1 MKKNLQRLLGALL
14 AVVLLVGAVP
24 ALAAGTGGLNGE
36 SGKWADFDESMYDTV
51 TFISTV
57 KNAHV
62 NGFEWPASGTVL
74 LKVSSSTYTLTGSE
88 PNCIGITIPAGLVVD
103 IYKYY
108 QSAGMTEPVYTLLGH
123 FDTTDGNPVTIGSG
137 GSGSSSSGSS
147 SSGSSI
153 SEDWGEVNK
162 FFVSGVKSDFYDNSY
177 TDVPSDIWCYDAI
190 MTLTEGGLLN
200 GYGNGKFGPNDPL
213 TRSQVA
219 IIFAR
224 LLGAEE
230 IYGNGDLNGYES
242 FNDHATADR
251 AFAAIWYAGR
261 LSRVGGKTI
270 LTDYELS
277 LVEGSGGLI
286 ANQVGQT
293 ASMWQA
299 VYDNWRASLDG
310 GKDPSTY
317 ISSVDDL
324 PDAAAI
330 HQWIEEHWQLMG
342 KVLLI
347 QESKDVIVK
356 ACEDAICRAYNL
368 GMITGTDTS
377 GTFSPYNPLT
387 RGQLAAILWRAGWL
401 EAGCLSYND

>member
-1 MKKNLQRLLGALL
+1 MVLRCHHDPHRWSLL
-14 AVVLLVGAVP
+14 A
-24 ALAAGTGGLNGE
+24 
-36 SGKWADFDESMYDTV
+36 
-51 TFISTV
+51 
-57 KNAHV
+57 
-62 NGFEWPASGTVL
+62 
-74 LKVSSSTYTLTGSE
+74 
-88 PNCIGITIPAGLVVD
+88 
-103 IYKYY
+103 
-108 QSAGMTEPVYTLLGH
+108 
-123 FDTTDGNPVTIGSG
+123 
-137 GSGSSSSGSS
+137 
-147 SSGSSI
+147 
-153 SEDWGEVNK
+153 
-162 FFVSGVKSDFYDNSY
+162 
-177 TDVPSDIWCYDAI
+177 
-190 MTLTEGGLLN
+190 
-200 GYGNGKFGPNDPL
+200 GYGNGKFGPNDNL
-213 TRSQVA
+213 TRAQVS

-324 PDAAAI
+324 PDATAI
-330 HQWIEEHWQLMG
+330 HQWIEEHWELMG

-347 QESKDVIVK
+347 QESKDIIVK

-368 GMITGTDTS
+368 GMIAGTDAQ
-377 GTFSPYNPLT
+377 GTFSPYAPLT
-387 RGQLAAILWRAGWL
+387 RGQMATILWRAGWI
-401 EAGCLSYND
+401 EAGCLNYNI